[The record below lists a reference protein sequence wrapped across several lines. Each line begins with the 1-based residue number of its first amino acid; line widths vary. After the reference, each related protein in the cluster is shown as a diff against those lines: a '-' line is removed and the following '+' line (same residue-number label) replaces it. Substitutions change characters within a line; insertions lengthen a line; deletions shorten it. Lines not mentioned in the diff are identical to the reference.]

1 MSSDF
6 IEESFAGLDDY
17 YPGSKRK
24 RKPLVQKEPEVTPD
38 LNWDARPFKKTL
50 PNGKDI
56 EMFTIG
62 ALASAVGRPV
72 ITIRTWIKEGHIPP
86 SPYRL
91 PDTVDKYG
99 KSRAGRRMWSRAMI
113 ESLIELFGKS
123 GLLTVKRIDWSLH
136 RQLSSEIAETWTKI
150 RANET
155 N

>member
-1 MSSDF
+1 MTDDF
-6 IEESFAGLDDY
+6 IENSFADLDEY

-38 LNWDARPFKKTL
+38 LNWDAKPFKKTL

-72 ITIRTWIKEGHIPP
+72 ITIRTWIKEGYIPP

-91 PDTVDKYG
+91 PNTVDKHG
-99 KSRAGRRMWSRAMI
+99 GSRAGRRMWSRAMI
-113 ESLIELFGKS
+113 ESLVDLFGKA
-123 GLLTVKRIDWSLH
+123 GLLTVKRIDWSAH
-136 RQLSSEIAETWTKI
+136 RKLSIEISEAWTQI